1 MLTVSWPALRAC
13 LCMGIKP
20 SRVTLFAQPGVGSTP
35 RLDSDVARLVD
46 HNGLLRLPTSERAIS
61 DHFFWLQRRWLAN
74 SHHPD
79 EGCQRGNGYHGLRCA
94 SKPLL

>member
-20 SRVTLFAQPGVGSTP
+20 SRVTLFAQTGVGSTP

-46 HNGLLRLPTSERAIS
+46 HNGLLRLPTRARCFCLCAEEIVAARV
-61 DHFFWLQRRWLAN
+61 QRYSARRAPAGAPAAQALRKVL
-74 SHHPD
+74 
-79 EGCQRGNGYHGLRCA
+79 CNGPR
-94 SKPLL
+94 